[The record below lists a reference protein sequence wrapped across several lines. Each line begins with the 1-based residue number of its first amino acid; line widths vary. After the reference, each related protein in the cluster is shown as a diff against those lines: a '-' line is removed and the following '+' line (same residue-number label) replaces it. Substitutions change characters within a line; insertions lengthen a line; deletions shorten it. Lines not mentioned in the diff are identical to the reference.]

1 MYIGEKMK
9 YYLVCFYILLVSSSA
24 MYCAWASDTPE
35 LVPVAGPDAEAM
47 LQPDMASAATL
58 YTRLMWAVYCR
69 TGEHNVRKSKTAYDA
84 LVDEFC
90 IDPLE
95 VGEKGEKEN
104 RENAPKANTTKKI
117 DGKGSSFI
125 YTQRAALRLNPL
137 QDIRGAEMDCRKAIA
152 LNPQSVPA
160 TWLLAKILTK
170 RFLASPRPRQSVQEE
185 MLAVLK
191 RVVELDSD
199 HIGAHSYL
207 GSIARELGQRELASA
222 SFKALTRIMPFEWE
236 YHMELGD
243 LYKEQNQIQDAILSY
258 ERVVTILPAHTAARN
273 HLGQLYLQV
282 GDAMKAVNTFRTI
295 LEAFDSGEAQTQRN
309 RTTVERAGA
318 QIEAH
323 YGIGLAYQELNNFEK
338 AEFHLMKAAQFWQ
351 ERAKHPRNAAAR
363 AEFIKRLQE
372 VRYALGQVYLRFN
385 APKQATEI
393 FADVLATD
401 EQNIAAMIRLGI
413 AYQMLDDVE
422 QAETYLRKA
431 IALSPDEV
439 PYAYNALG
447 YLYAEQGIKLDEAA
461 VLVQR
466 ALQTMPTS
474 GAYLDS
480 LGLIYFKQ
488 GKIDAAITTLEKALH
503 YMPQTPEILLHL
515 GDAYLQKG
523 LKQKA
528 VLAFEQAL
536 QLAPDNRELREKLDA
551 MKSQ

>member
-24 MYCAWASDTPE
+24 MYFAWASDTPE

-69 TGEHNVRKSKTAYDA
+69 TGEYNIRKSKTAYDA

-309 RTTVERAGA
+309 RTTVGRAGA

-338 AEFHLMKAAQFWQ
+338 AEFH
-351 ERAKHPRNAAAR
+351 
-363 AEFIKRLQE
+363 
-372 VRYALGQVYLRFN
+372 
-385 APKQATEI
+385 
-393 FADVLATD
+393 
-401 EQNIAAMIRLGI
+401 
-413 AYQMLDDVE
+413 
-422 QAETYLRKA
+422 LRKA

-528 VLAFEQAL
+528 VLAFEQAV